1 MFLLKGEHFTA
12 IAEQEMLHLALAGN
26 MLCSLDGKQAL
37 YDKCFM
43 PTYPSEILFDKI
55 PMKLQPAN
63 KENLECF
70 LKVSPMSRLSEPS
83 ADGGSDRSSV
93 YAAASPAARAAHVH
107 GHGYGHRTKG
117 IHT

>member
-1 MFLLKGEHFTA
+1 MFVLKGERFTA

-70 LKVSPMSRLSEPS
+70 LKVSSMYRSSEPS
-83 ADGGSDRSSV
+83 ADGGSD
-93 YAAASPAARAAHVH
+93 
-107 GHGYGHRTKG
+107 
-117 IHT
+117 

>member
-1 MFLLKGEHFTA
+1 MYLLSNERFIA

-43 PTYPSEILFDKI
+43 PKYPSQILFDEI
-55 PMKLQPAN
+55 PMKLRPAN

-70 LKVSPMSRLSEPS
+70 LKVSTMYRTFGLS
-83 ADGGSDRSSV
+83 ADEGSD
-93 YAAASPAARAAHVH
+93 
-107 GHGYGHRTKG
+107 
-117 IHT
+117 